1 MSGCL
6 LISILDPKISFT
18 EQEGIEGAS
27 TENIFGGQT
36 PLLTPYDLKRL
47 ESYSNNLVDY
57 HLVRSF
63 SLPFLQLS
71 EHTLVVHY
79 YECTGHYKWYVQFVS
94 QSWFCRFW
102 VIFSMPSKIFKH
114 ILQTVL
120 VFGPLFHL
128 FRNKQQCVLC
138 SESCFILY
146 CMFVADTGFGTY
158 SSTSLFSGEAP
169 SITIIWTSSHFTL
182 FGTAAPT
189 T

>member
-63 SLPFLQLS
+63 SLPFL
-71 EHTLVVHY
+71 
-79 YECTGHYKWYVQFVS
+79 
-94 QSWFCRFW
+94 
-102 VIFSMPSKIFKH
+102 
-114 ILQTVL
+114 
-120 VFGPLFHL
+120 
-128 FRNKQQCVLC
+128 
-138 SESCFILY
+138 
-146 CMFVADTGFGTY
+146 
-158 SSTSLFSGEAP
+158 
-169 SITIIWTSSHFTL
+169 
-182 FGTAAPT
+182 
-189 T
+189 